1 MESSKPL
8 LKFLHANEDLNLVK
22 LNFFR
27 RLPVSILKSSLLP
40 GQTGS
45 LKVRPDGTV
54 LDGHHRLKVLSD
66 AGEDIHKLPRE
77 IIEKRE
83 SYDS

>member
-1 MESSKPL
+1 MDSSKPL
-8 LKFLHANEDLNLVK
+8 LKFLHAHDDLNLVK
-22 LNFFR
+22 LDYFR
-27 RLPVSILKSSLLP
+27 RLTVSDLKLSLLP
-40 GQTGS
+40 GETGS

-54 LDGHHRLKVLSD
+54 LDGHHRIKVLSD
-66 AGEDIHKLPRE
+66 QGEDIDELPRE

>member
-54 LDGHHRLKVLSD
+54 LDGHHRLKVLSEQ
-66 AGEDIHKLPRE
+66 GEDINKLPRE